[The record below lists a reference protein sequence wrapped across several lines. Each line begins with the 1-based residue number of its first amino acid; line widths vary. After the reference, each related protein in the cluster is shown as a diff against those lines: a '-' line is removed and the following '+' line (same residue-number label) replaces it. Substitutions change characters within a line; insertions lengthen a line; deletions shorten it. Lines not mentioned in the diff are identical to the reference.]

1 MHDALGSKNDCE
13 NGLNIMMD
21 DMTMLG
27 EMCAKDNTNI
37 IKIKTE
43 IVLYVWDLQN
53 WANIILLT
61 ALNF

>member
-53 WANIILLT
+53 
-61 ALNF
+61 